1 MQSYDRLH
9 YMDNLRALTMLA
21 GVVFHAALAYSPLMH
36 SVWPLA
42 DTGQSQVADVVAWFS
57 HLFRMPLFFVVAG
70 FFAAM
75 LAARHGIGGLFRNRS
90 LRVLLPLMLFLPL
103 VLISMQWLT
112 ANAVANV
119 AHPSPMLAWLRTWV
133 AQNGEMPSMPSW
145 AHLWFLFYLMLFTVL
160 VWVGSALG
168 LRHIGDRIF
177 ALPPAALV
185 LLLPLA
191 LAMPLSGT
199 TIPWA
204 APEFLLPSLWAL
216 AFFGLYFALGYQV
229 FHRPAMINRIGALAP
244 ALLVSALVAYAV
256 LFVMTGG
263 FTAKTASS
271 LQRPLLILLEAAAGL
286 WMTLWCLFA
295 GKRWLDKKQV
305 TMRWLADASYWVYLV
320 HLPLLF
326 AIQYRLLDLSLHWAA
341 KFAIAVLATFAASL
355 ASYQLLVRHTIVGTL
370 LNGHQPRA

>member
-1 MQSYDRLH
+1 
-9 YMDNLRALTMLA
+9 
-21 GVVFHAALAYSPLMH
+21 
-36 SVWPLA
+36 
-42 DTGQSQVADVVAWFS
+42 
-57 HLFRMPLFFVVAG
+57 
-70 FFAAM
+70 
-75 LAARHGIGGLFRNRS
+75 
-90 LRVLLPLMLFLPL
+90 
-103 VLISMQWLT
+103 
-112 ANAVANV
+112 
-119 AHPSPMLAWLRTWV
+119 
-133 AQNGEMPSMPSW
+133 MPSW

-160 VWVGSALG
+160 LWVGSALG
-168 LRHIGDRIF
+168 LRRIGERIF
-177 ALPPAALV
+177 ALPPAALA
-185 LLLPLA
+185 LLLPLP
-191 LAMPLSGT
+191 LAISLAST
-199 TIPWA
+199 TIPWP

-326 AIQYRLLDLSLHWAA
+326 AIQYRLLDLPLHWAA
-341 KFAIAVLATFAASL
+341 KFAIAVLVTFAASL
-355 ASYQLLVRHTIVGTL
+355 ASYQLLVRHTVVGTL
-370 LNGHQPRA
+370 LNGHRPRA